1 MIFALTAVAIIVPL
15 VLYWNSYS
23 VPLKASNL
31 CFAVIC
37 CLWIKLR
44 GFPFI
49 LWTYSV
55 LVYLFISLYTELS
68 NGFQVLGICWLV
80 TETSNLCILLLMKR
94 ILVFTYSLLPYI
106 GQIKELKFDEKFESP
121 KDMIFGI
128 EAVRSMMFDS
138 LDEVQAVLD
147 SELFDRYIGINGII
161 AEYLKWTLP
170 EFGDEDEQNVIE
182 EVMDNLVRS
191 RTVDEEQCDIE
202 LLSGEGGQ
210 YGSTTNMTARLLE

>member
-15 VLYWNSYS
+15 ALYWNSHS
-23 VPLKASNL
+23 VPLKVWNL

-55 LVYLFISLYTELS
+55 VVYLFISLYTDLS

-80 TETSNLCILLLMKR
+80 TETLNLCILLMMKR

-128 EAVRSMMFDS
+128 EAVRYMMFDS

-170 EFGDEDEQNVIE
+170 VFGDEDEQKDIE

-191 RTVDEEQCDIE
+191 RTVDEEQCDIQS
-202 LLSGEGGQ
+202 LSGEGGE
-210 YGSTTNMTARLLE
+210 YGSNTNMTARLLE